1 MKKKTL
7 RIAYISR
14 SHRFM
19 CLAKIIC
26 CWFYV
31 FTLFFTVTL
40 CPCLE
45 SLFRERVCRN
55 SSNFKGIRKRHIDYY
70 ESVCLRILC
79 VRFTQRNGSE
89 WVNEYYIIWWISN
102 ECRYLLYEYIFSTWN
117 RFSTEWMNE
126 WMLACKMRWVGEQE
140 RERKKMSPPTDRPT
154 EKKKQK
160 KTRNFQSL
168 ELPDI
173 MVYWYCNPNEQCT
186 TPNDTRMGAVRESRM
201 VVELNRLIFTKENGK
216 KMLYTVLLLLL
227 LLLPLP
233 LLFW

>member
-1 MKKKTL
+1 M
-7 RIAYISR
+7 
-14 SHRFM
+14 
-19 CLAKIIC
+19 
-26 CWFYV
+26 
-31 FTLFFTVTL
+31 
-40 CPCLE
+40 
-45 SLFRERVCRN
+45 
-55 SSNFKGIRKRHIDYY
+55 
-70 ESVCLRILC
+70 
-79 VRFTQRNGSE
+79 SE
-89 WVNEYYIIWWISN
+89 WVLYYLMNIEWMQISTIWIH
-102 ECRYLLYEYIFSTWN
+102 IFHVESIFD
-117 RFSTEWMNE
+117 RMNE
-126 WMLACKMRWVGEQE
+126 WMNACMQDEVSGRARE
-140 RERKKMSPPTDRPT
+140 REEENVATNRPT
-154 EKKKQK
+154 NREKKTK